1 MSALK
6 IFEKE
11 EFGSVRVVMKDGEPW
26 FVARDV
32 AQALGYSESSLE
44 TIGKL
49 FGHVPAEWLD
59 RKQISVRSE
68 SGVEQLREVLIISEQ
83 GLYFFLGRSDKSAA
97 LPYQKWIA
105 GDVVPTIRKT
115 GGYGQWNLPRAPK
128 SFPDALRM
136 IAAIE
141 EEKQLALEQ
150 RDYYKRTKAEIGSRR
165 EATSMATA
173 SAAVRKA
180 HALEDRLGEG
190 QKYRSVKR
198 IEWLLAVFVPSRG
211 MYSQVGSKLS
221 KLGERMGKPPRTIE
235 DSNYGTV
242 KAHHVDVIE
251 AFRLN
256 LEQDRNPLGRY
267 RTRREA

>member
-26 FVARDV
+26 FVAKDV
-32 AQALGYSESSLE
+32 AQALGYAS
-44 TIGKL
+44 TNMTTV
-49 FGHVPAEWLD
+49 FQAVPEEWKGSNPIATPGGMQD
-59 RKQISVRSE
+59 M
-68 SGVEQLREVLIISEQ
+68 LIISEQ
-83 GLYFFLGRSDKSAA
+83 GLYFFLGRSDKPKA
-97 LPYQKWIA
+97 LPYQMWVA
-105 GDVVPTIRKT
+105 GDVVPTIRRT
-115 GGYGQWNLPRAPK
+115 GQYGGYALPRVPQ

-136 IAAIE
+136 IADIE

-150 RDYYKRTKAEIGSRR
+150 RDYYRRTKAEIGSRR

-180 HALEDRLGEG
+180 HVLEDRLGEG

-198 IEWLLAVFVPSRG
+198 IEWLLSVFVPSRG

-256 LEQDRNPLGRY
+256 LEQDHNLLGRY
-267 RTRREA
+267 RTRRDA